1 MNVFIPSARK
11 AALACFRDRTGKAER
26 AFDEIMNRQDRAAA
40 SVFGAVLAG
49 GACEIVSK
57 TGKNLQIV
65 SRSIRSDNCVT
76 VSFFAL
82 LGGNWEAV
90 RHADCFSAKKLLENL
105 PQGVN
110 IEIVEG

>member
-1 MNVFIPSARK
+1 MTVFIPSARK
-11 AALACFRDRTGKAER
+11 AALACLRNGTDKAYR
-26 AFDEIMNRQDRAAA
+26 ALDEIEDRQNRAAA

-65 SRSIRSDNCVT
+65 SRSIRAENCAT
-76 VSFFAL
+76 VSYFAL
-82 LGGNWEAV
+82 LGGNWEAI
-90 RHADCFSAKKLLENL
+90 RHSDCFDGRQLLDNL
-105 PQGVN
+105 PQGVK